1 MNRTELQVG
10 VEAKVNGERPRSH
23 CNQLLNLFFPCFT
36 IMEKA
41 FCLGCNDVR
50 KSKCDVYVA
59 LWCLILATSDWRQ
72 GSSDWRQGCAVMSHP
87 VLRHYHPTIGFLKIS
102 NYENSTFNNGV
113 MG

>member
-36 IMEKA
+36 IMENS

-50 KSKCDVYVA
+50 KSRCDINVA
-59 LWCLILATSDWRQ
+59 LWCLILAT
-72 GSSDWRQGCAVMSHP
+72 SDWRQGCAVMSHP